1 MADMDRKVDV
11 IERTTVF
18 QGYYRVDAY
27 RLRHSLHQ
35 GGMGAEIRREVLE
48 RGHAVL
54 VVPYDPVRDEV
65 VLIEQFRIGPFARSD
80 QPWCLEVVAGGIE
93 EGEELE
99 DVVRREAMEEA
110 SIELDNI
117 THALDC
123 FTSPGAVSEHIS
135 IYCARTD
142 AATAGGVHGLA
153 EEGEDIKVVVM
164 PFADVMAAL
173 DDGRINAAPAIV
185 ALQWL
190 ALHREQIRRQWLD

>member
-1 MADMDRKVDV
+1 
-11 IERTTVF
+11 
-18 QGYYRVDAY
+18 
-27 RLRHSLHQ
+27 
-35 GGMGAEIRREVLE
+35 
-48 RGHAVL
+48 
-54 VVPYDPVRDEV
+54 
-65 VLIEQFRIGPFARSD
+65 
-80 QPWCLEVVAGGIE
+80 E